1 MRTDEKVN
9 ILLVDDRPEGL
20 LAMEAVLDDP
30 NYNLVRAQSGYEAI
44 AQMLGRE
51 FAVVLLD
58 VQMPGMDG
66 FQTAMAIRDNEKIR
80 DVPIIF
86 ITAISKE
93 ERYILKGY
101 DVGAVDYLVKPFD
114 PHTLRSKVAV
124 FVRLFKKTAQVKA
137 QAEELQRLA
146 QELHSMNQELEA
158 FSYSVSHDL
167 RAPLRSIDGF
177 SQVLS
182 EELDGKIDD
191 KSQDYFQ
198 RIRAASQKMSE
209 LIDDLLSLSR
219 LSRRKM
225 RWETVD
231 LSRMTEDIVAE
242 LRRNH
247 PKRDLA
253 VSIQP
258 GLSAQGDG
266 NLLQIAL
273 QNLLHN
279 AWKFTGQK
287 EEGAT
292 IEFGRMSEGPEPVYF
307 VRDNGVGFDMAF
319 VSKLFGAFQRLHDA
333 REFPGTGVG
342 LAIVQRVMR
351 RHGGRCWA
359 ESAPDQGATFFFSV
373 PEVNPESAA
382 AREENPR
389 SILLTPART
398 I

>member
-1 MRTDEKVN
+1 MKTDDKVN

-30 NYNLVRAQSGYEAI
+30 GYNLVRAQSGYEAI
-44 AQMLGRE
+44 AQLLGRE

-80 DVPIIF
+80 DVPVIF

-93 ERYILKGY
+93 ERYVLKGY

-114 PHTLRSKVAV
+114 PHTLKSKVAV
-124 FVRLFKKTAQVKA
+124 FVRLFKKNAQIKT

-146 QELHSMNQELEA
+146 QELHAMNQELEA

-177 SQVLS
+177 SQVLA
-182 EELDGKIDD
+182 EDLGDKLDAQGH
-191 KSQDYFQ
+191 DYFQ

-225 RWETVD
+225 RWEEVD
-231 LSRMTEDIVAE
+231 LSRMAEDIVAE
-242 LRRNH
+242 LRRAH
-247 PKRDLA
+247 PPRDMKVL
-253 VSIQP
+253 IEP
-258 GLSAQGDG
+258 GLTAQGDG

-287 EEGAT
+287 EGAT
-292 IEFGRMSEGPEPVYF
+292 VEFGRMSEAPEPVYF
-307 VRDNGVGFDMAF
+307 VRDNGVGFDMTF

-359 ESAPDQGATFFFSV
+359 ESALDQGATFFFSV
-373 PEVNPESAA
+373 PAVDPDGAG
-382 AREENPR
+382 AREEASR
-389 SILLTPART
+389 SVLLAPARPL
-398 I
+398 